1 MPSASRIL
9 PGLLALAALATGA
22 PAQDKPAPRPKPGAT
37 VKVKPA
43 TGTTTIG
50 PSPALTSLLFTDKQ
64 LPAGV
69 KLVDGVRCVSPQAQS
84 YYDDPGL
91 AGPAAPAPLG
101 KVGQSFRRAK
111 EVVGS
116 VTAYEFED
124 VLKDETLG
132 FVKGLVW
139 GPGGR
144 SAEHPEQILASGAFL
159 VILSF
164 PDGDESAAA
173 FLPQLQ
179 SRLAYFAP
187 KDWSKLKDM
196 VLDAAAAQ
204 KHGDPQGGVM
214 MLQKKSDAIAD
225 YAFAQYLL
233 GELASAAGDWPTA
246 ETAYDRALELH
257 DHGRDRLPNGRVTL
271 WAAVDGLALAR
282 LHRNDAEHALPALQ
296 RGAALARAL
305 GDDARTA
312 GSLYNLACGFARLQ
326 KYDEAFK
333 ALNESIVL
341 APARREAAVKDADLA
356 AAAQRPEFK
365 KLLGL

>member
-1 MPSASRIL
+1 MTTAL
-9 PGLLALAALATGA
+9 AFLLAFGALTAGA
-22 PAQDKPAPRPKPGAT
+22 SAQDKPAPRPKPGAT

-43 TGTTTIG
+43 PGTTTID
-50 PSPALTSLLFTDKQ
+50 PSPAVTSLLFTEKQ
-64 LPAGV
+64 LPASV
-69 KLVDGVRCVSPQAQS
+69 KLVDGVKCISPQAKS
-84 YYDDPGL
+84 YFDDPAL
-91 AGPAAPAPLG
+91 ALPGVPAPLG

-116 VTAYEFED
+116 VTAYEFEN
-124 VLKDETLG
+124 VLTDDTLSC
-132 FVKGLVW
+132 VKGLVW

-144 SAEHPEQILASGAFL
+144 SAEHPEEILASGAFL

-164 PDGDESAAA
+164 PEGDETGAA
-173 FLPQLQ
+173 FKPPLE
-179 SRLAYFAP
+179 SRLAYVAP
-187 KDWSKLKDM
+187 KDWSKLKDL
-196 VLDAAAAQ
+196 VLDAAAAH
-204 KHGDPQGGVM
+204 KHGDPQVGVM

-225 YAFAQYLL
+225 YAYAQYLM
-233 GELASAAGDWPTA
+233 GELAGEAGDWATA

-257 DHGRDRLPNGRVTL
+257 DHGRDRLPDGRATL

-282 LHRNDAEHALPALQ
+282 LHRNDAEHALPVLQ

-305 GDDARTA
+305 GEDERTA
-312 GSLYNLACGFARLQ
+312 GSLYSLACGLARLQ
-326 KYDEAFK
+326 KYDDCFK

-341 APARREAAVKDADLA
+341 SPARREQAVKDADLA